1 MIWFVLFLQKY
12 EISWFAVSLQRFF
25 DAFSGSFTH
34 NGGYFFQARLFDTGN
49 TLEGFEQG
57 CFPLFSYTFD
67 VVEGGSY
74 LTLAPF
80 VPMERNGKT
89 VHFILYIFQQ
99 VEQGSPLLDTE
110 YYRGESVK
118 YLRICPFPPSVRIR
132 SGSSPCSSSMRLY
145 RRRTTSCMDA

>member
-110 YYRGESVK
+110 YYRGGIRKVPPKSYDGCSWPIPQSEYSGATR
-118 YLRICPFPPSVRIR
+118 LR
-132 SGSSPCSSSMRLY
+132 
-145 RRRTTSCMDA
+145 

>member
-89 VHFILYIFQQ
+89 VHFILYIFQKSYDGCSWPIPQ
-99 VEQGSPLLDTE
+99 SE
-110 YYRGESVK
+110 YSGATR
-118 YLRICPFPPSVRIR
+118 LR
-132 SGSSPCSSSMRLY
+132 
-145 RRRTTSCMDA
+145 